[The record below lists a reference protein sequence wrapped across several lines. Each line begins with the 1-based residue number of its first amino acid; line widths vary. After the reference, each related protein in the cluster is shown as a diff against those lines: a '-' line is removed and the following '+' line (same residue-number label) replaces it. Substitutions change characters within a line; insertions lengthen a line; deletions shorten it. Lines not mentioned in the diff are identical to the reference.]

1 MKYAKLRKIG
11 TSTVLLISVFLL
23 MSFLEELLG
32 WLALWLFISLITG
45 FLFGLYLLKEIGWY
59 EREILTFVIMLLL
72 GISVH
77 GLYLYLGILTHLI
90 LFTSGLI
97 YGYLL
102 EKYQPVGI
110 GGWDIVALGIFGM
123 IGLEVGLIILTLG
136 ESLLKA
142 LEVSPSSASPIIS
155 SITLG
160 LLFGFLF
167 IWYRRVLKTGRSED
181 EENWEW
187 GKIISR

>member
-32 WLALWLFISLITG
+32 WLSLWLFISLITG
-45 FLFGLYLLKEIGWY
+45 FLFGLYLIKDIGWY
-59 EREILTFVIMLLL
+59 EREILVFVIILLL

-77 GLYLYLGILTHLI
+77 GLYLYIGILTHLI

-102 EKYQPVGI
+102 EKYEPVGI
-110 GGWDIVALGIFGM
+110 RGWDIVFLGIFGM

-142 LEVSPSSASPIIS
+142 LEVSHSSASPIIS

-167 IWYRRVLKTGRSED
+167 IWYRRVLKTGKSED
-181 EENWEW
+181 EENWDW
-187 GKIISR
+187 GRIISR